1 MNCICKTLLRS
12 KDMENLTRF
21 LYSLPKKF
29 SYASEDILRARAAAA
44 YHCGAYQEVYR
55 ILESHDFSPE

>member
-1 MNCICKTLLRS
+1 
-12 KDMENLTRF
+12 MENLTRF